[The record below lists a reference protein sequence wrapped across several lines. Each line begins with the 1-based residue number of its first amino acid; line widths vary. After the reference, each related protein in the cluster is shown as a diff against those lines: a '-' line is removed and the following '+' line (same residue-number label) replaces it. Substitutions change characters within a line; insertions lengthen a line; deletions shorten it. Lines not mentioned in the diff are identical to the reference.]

1 MPVGVWF
8 QKLAT
13 NTTPTTTDSAIDT
26 SKTRKFI
33 LRGLACRASVG
44 SSTRRER
51 GILLRLHWATSFLLT
66 VGTSAHVPGSR
77 PGSLTPP
84 REMRD
89 PN

>member
-13 NTTPTTTDSAIDT
+13 NTTPTTTASAIDA

-33 LRGLACRASVG
+33 LRGLAF
-44 SSTRRER
+44 RRVEHTP
-51 GILLRLHWATSFLLT
+51 GPEILLRLHWAASFLLT

-77 PGSLTPP
+77 PGSLAAP
-84 REMRD
+84 REMRN

>member
-1 MPVGVWF
+1 MPVGF

-13 NTTPTTTDSAIDT
+13 NTTPTTTASAIDT

-33 LRGLACRASVG
+33 LRGLACRVF
-44 SSTRRER
+44 RRVEHTPER
-51 GILLRLHWATSFLLT
+51 GILLRLHWAASFLLT

-84 REMRD
+84 REMRN